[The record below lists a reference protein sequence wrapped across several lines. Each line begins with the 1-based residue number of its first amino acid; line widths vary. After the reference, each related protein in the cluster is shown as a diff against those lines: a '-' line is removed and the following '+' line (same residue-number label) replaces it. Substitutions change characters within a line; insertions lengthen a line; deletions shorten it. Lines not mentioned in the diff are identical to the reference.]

1 MPKKESQ
8 KVKGCKKCGRTKRKG
23 TKTTSLSLF
32 VRNRISAVEYFK
44 QTDQKIKK

>member
-8 KVKGCKKCGRTKRKG
+8 KVKGCRKCGRSKRKG
-23 TKTTSLSLF
+23 TLISPLSLF

-44 QTDQKIKK
+44 QTNQKIRK